1 MTKRKVCFLLLA
13 LLLLACGK
21 GGDYE
26 EMHELLMKAKA
37 QNENYEPF
45 VSDSMMLSVAD
56 YFDRNGTA
64 NEKMLAH
71 YLLGCVYRDLGD
83 MPRSLECYHQA
94 VACADT
100 TDADCDYLLLGK
112 VHGQMA
118 YIYNKELLPQY
129 QLEQLLHCRRY
140 SLLAGDTLAAIKAED
155 FSASAYYLLGNTDSC
170 IAIKERCAELY
181 LAHGENLRF
190 AEAHSAL
197 TAFYLERGAVE
208 KAAVSLAK
216 AEQTKEFFM
225 SNGNVISGREIFY
238 YNKGLLHLAEGD
250 TDKAEQCFRRL
261 AAVADAD
268 VNKRIAA
275 VRGLA
280 LLFEKQGWADSTAKY
295 AMKAYALNDT
305 INQRLMQSALPT
317 MQALYDYSRY
327 KDEAAKKSQE
337 AEHTKMLVLILV
349 AVLLATVFVAY
360 VFISKTRRRKE
371 EQLAQQQHE
380 YEMKMTLLAKA
391 NDDLDA
397 LLAESEERNR
407 QLIEQKT
414 AEIENYK
421 RQIAAYKNDGRTA
434 EERLVCSSV
443 VKRFQ
448 QMGKTATEPTEAD
461 WEELRKLIN
470 MELPEFYGIMNANG
484 QLPMV
489 EYHICILIKL
499 GFGIKEMCNLTG
511 FDKYKMSKIRRHL
524 LQQVYQTDGSSSDF
538 DKLVRKIKSVVLF

>member
-1 MTKRKVCFLLLA
+1 MTKAKVC
-13 LLLLACGK
+13 LLLLSLLFFACGK

-26 EMHELLMKAKA
+26 QMRKQLMKAKT

-45 VSDSMMLSVAD
+45 SSDSTMLRVAD

-64 NEKMLAH
+64 NEKIMAH

-94 VACADT
+94 VGKADT

-129 QLEQLLHCRRY
+129 QLEQSCLCRRY
-140 SLLAGDTLAAIKAED
+140 SLLAGDTLAAIRAED
-155 FSASAYYLLGNTDSC
+155 FSASAYYLLDNADSC

-181 LAHGENLRF
+181 LVHGENLRF

-197 TAFYLERGAVE
+197 TAFYLESGAVQ
-208 KAAVSLAK
+208 KAATSLAK
-216 AEQTKEFFM
+216 TEQTKEFFLP
-225 SNGNVISGREIFY
+225 NGNVIGGREIFY

-250 TDKAEQCFRRL
+250 TEKAEQCFRRL
-261 AAVADAD
+261 AVVADTN

-275 VRGLA
+275 ARGLA
-280 LLFEKQGWADSTAKY
+280 LLFEKQGMADSTAKY
-295 AMKAYALNDT
+295 AMMAYALNDT

-327 KDEAAKKSQE
+327 KDEASKKSQE
-337 AEHTKMLVLILV
+337 AAHTKMLVLILV
-349 AVLLATVFVAY
+349 SVLLATVFVAY
-360 VFISKTRRRKE
+360 VFISKTRRRKQE
-371 EQLAQQQHE
+371 ELAQQQHQ
-380 YEMKMTLLAKA
+380 YEMKMALLSKA

-414 AEIENYK
+414 TEIENYK

-434 EERLVCSSV
+434 EERVVCSSV
-443 VKRFQ
+443 VKRFL
-448 QMGKTATEPTEAD
+448 QMGKMATEPTDTD

-470 MELPEFYGIMNANG
+470 MEFPEFYGIMNVNG

-524 LQQVYQTDGSSSDF
+524 LQKVYQKDGSSSDF
-538 DKLVRKIKSVVLF
+538 DKLVRKVVSITPF